1 MKVTG
6 KMSANYLPR
15 EIANLSPLCGAP
27 LTSFLPLTMRRGVS
41 IDGMRGS
48 LHYLMASFPST
59 EDNIALDRVD

>member
-1 MKVTG
+1 
-6 KMSANYLPR
+6 
-15 EIANLSPLCGAP
+15 
-27 LTSFLPLTMRRGVS
+27 MRRGVS